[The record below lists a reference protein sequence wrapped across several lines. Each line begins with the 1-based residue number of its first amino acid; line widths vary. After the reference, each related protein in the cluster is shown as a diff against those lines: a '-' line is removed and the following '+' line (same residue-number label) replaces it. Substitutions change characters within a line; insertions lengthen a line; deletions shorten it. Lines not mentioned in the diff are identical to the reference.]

1 MSSNSLSLTNI
12 KNGIYNYLYLIN
24 ENGEIENIRDLLSS
38 LSSLTNPRFTGGIG
52 INLRNGIDTND
63 SALFI
68 RGTRNDNPQTPGIR
82 FGTSPNTFGSG
93 QSYGIELC
101 SDSAYGSTIDFTYP
115 DINSYYAGRIL
126 FDNSQ
131 DILAFYVR

>member
-63 SALFI
+63 L
-68 RGTRNDNPQTPGIR
+68 
-82 FGTSPNTFGSG
+82 
-93 QSYGIELC
+93 LC
-101 SDSAYGSTIDFTYP
+101 SLEAKDMTIHKHLESDLGLHLTHLAVVKAMELNYVA
-115 DINSYYAGRIL
+115 IVRTVLQLISHIL
-126 FDNSQ
+126 T
-131 DILAFYVR
+131 